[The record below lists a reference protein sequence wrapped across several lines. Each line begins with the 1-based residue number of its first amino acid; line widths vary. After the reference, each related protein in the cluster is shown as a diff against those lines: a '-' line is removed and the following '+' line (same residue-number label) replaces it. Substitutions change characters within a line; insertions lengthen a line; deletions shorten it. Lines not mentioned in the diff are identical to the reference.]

1 MLKSL
6 KTSFLLTLG
15 LLFVLAFPSAT
26 WAHSKLET
34 SSPAADAKLTESVKE
49 FSLTFNE
56 NIDEN
61 LSTLK
66 VKNDQGEE
74 VKLSGTQ
81 VNGNTLSGTVDE
93 PLPSGSY
100 TVEWK
105 IVGGDGHPVD
115 GTYSFQVDAPEKE
128 PALEEEP
135 APDAAAGTD
144 NASADDGT
152 ASNGEAAAGQ
162 TDSAADTNQQ
172 ANADQQA
179 DNGAD
184 NEKQAAN
191 GEPKQSEGGNSTVW
205 IVVVVIVVFIAAYFA
220 IRASR
225 KRK

>member
-15 LLFVLAFPSAT
+15 LLLVLVFPTAT

-34 SSPAADAKLTESVKE
+34 SSPAADAELTESVKE

-81 VNGNTLSGTVDE
+81 VSGKTLSGTVDE
-93 PLPSGSY
+93 PLPSGAY

-128 PALEEEP
+128 PVLEEEP
-135 APDAAAGTD
+135 APDAAAGTEETSTD
-144 NASADDGT
+144 AGT
-152 ASNGEAAAGQ
+152 TSNGEAAAGQ
-162 TDSAADTNQQ
+162 TENTSDTN
-172 ANADQQA
+172 QQA

-184 NEKQAAN
+184 TEQQADN

-205 IVVVVIVVFIAAYFA
+205 IVVVVVVVFIAAYFA
-220 IRASR
+220 IKASR